1 VAGSRTPF
9 TAKLNFILSKDLK
22 MGIKKEAK
30 EVVLVN
36 ELPDHL
42 KGIVLG
48 KNVKRSEV
56 KSIQKEIKLEG
67 KVLED
72 YD

>member
-1 VAGSRTPF
+1 
-9 TAKLNFILSKDLK
+9 

-30 EVVLVN
+30 EVVLAN
-36 ELPDHL
+36 DLPDHL
-42 KGIVLG
+42 KGIVLR

-56 KSIQKEIKLEG
+56 KSIQKEIKLERE
-67 KVLED
+67 VLED

>member
-1 VAGSRTPF
+1 
-9 TAKLNFILSKDLK
+9 
-22 MGIKKEAK
+22 MGIKKDAK

-42 KGIVLG
+42 KEVVLG
-48 KNVKRSEV
+48 KIVKRSEV
-56 KSIQKEIKLEG
+56 KSIQKEIKLER